1 MSEIEHTPGVYSETY
16 QNPAV
21 CKELMD
27 SLLNAGM
34 MPTILEACA
43 EWVADEHH
51 PLPFAPEGGTE
62 DQVRR
67 CWLFAAGPDLL
78 AACKKM
84 KAMYAFY
91 ATSRTEK
98 KIVQEAED
106 AILKTHPR

>member
-16 QNPAV
+16 QNPDA

-43 EWVADEHH
+43 EWIADKHH
-51 PLPFAPEGGTE
+51 PLPLAPDDGTE
-62 DQVRR
+62 EQVRR
-67 CWLFAAGPDLL
+67 CWLFAAAPDLL

-98 KIVQEAED
+98 KIVEEAED